1 MTRNQP
7 QVGET
12 GSGEQ
17 PSQFDFLLAAIPLAL
32 LAGVGSV
39 VFFSVPQFI
48 GVTVGAGV
56 AAGLI
61 GYSVYAVTQVESTV
75 DSRERRFHDRPNR
88 AD

>member
-1 MTRNQP
+1 MSRTQP
-7 QVGET
+7 QLGET

-32 LAGVGSV
+32 LAGISSV
-39 VFFSVPQFI
+39 VFFPVPQFV
-48 GVTVGAGV
+48 GVTVGAAA

-61 GYSVYAVTQVESTV
+61 GYSIYAITQVESTV
-75 DSRERRFHDRPNR
+75 DSREQRLPDRPNR